1 VIKVTQFLPATGTFQ
16 TMRWVGVLVAVVLL
30 GLVWSSAGL
39 AATEVP
45 TVTNLNATPSTFCA
59 KKSSGCS
66 HPGTR
71 LTFKISTNATVLCDI
86 LPRFKNTYGYFEFE
100 KKFPKGT
107 NSVRLNDSRLKPG
120 GWRIRVQAR
129 NNVGA
134 GPIAIKD
141 VRVVKHH

>member
-1 VIKVTQFLPATGTFQ
+1 
-16 TMRWVGVLVAVVLL
+16 MRWVGVLVAVVLF

-45 TVTNLNATPSTFCA
+45 KVTNLNARPSTFCA
-59 KKSSGCS
+59 KRTSSCT
-66 HPGTR
+66 HPGTT
-71 LTFKISTNATVLCDI
+71 LTFTISTRATVLCDI

-100 KKFPKGT
+100 KRFPKGT
-107 NSVRLNDSRLKPG
+107 SSIRLNDSRLTRG

-141 VRVVKHH
+141 VRVVKSG